1 MNTEP
6 VVTAAS
12 VAALISSG
20 VAFARLMGWI
30 VLDDEQFNA
39 LMVFVN
45 LLLPIV
51 AAMWARAQVTP
62 LRQPRDVDG
71 QPLTRPDSS
80 PALKA
85 RRSR

>member
-1 MNTEP
+1 MNNEP

-62 LRQPRDVDG
+62 LNAPHDVDG
-71 QPLTRPDSS
+71 QPLTRLDNS
-80 PALKA
+80 PPLKA
-85 RRSR
+85 RW